1 MTSKILTTVISLGLI
16 LYFVSGVTVMARN
29 TIEVPFN
36 FSEGW
41 NMIAGFYKPDQ
52 LSGGAVEPENIL
64 AVYALVPETQQYARL
79 YPNPEKDKLNA
90 QTTRVDTMVTTSA
103 FWVYSDKAGK
113 TEYMT
118 LEPAPV
124 GERRLTAG
132 WNFVGLT
139 IDLVDLKYK
148 NMKGDCQVI
157 RVCAFERG
165 RWDCSPESTSYP
177 ESDEVVLVD
186 DESSVGLGLLLK
198 VKSDCKFGGS
208 SGGTTSPPPSIP
220 N

>member
-1 MTSKILTTVISLGLI
+1 LPSQSLNQAVFALRLEFQG
-16 LYFVSGVTVMARN
+16 RKK
-29 TIEVPFN
+29 
-36 FSEGW
+36 SE
-41 NMIAGFYKPDQ
+41 F
-52 LSGGAVEPENIL
+52 
-64 AVYALVPETQQYARL
+64 